1 MSVSLEAVKSVP
13 VQLLAGDEDLGVD
26 SHRCVRTTAWSIDES
41 TGQSVLLLVAN
52 VFLNSAHPATLK

>member
-26 SHRCVRTTAWSIDES
+26 SHRCVRTTDDES

-52 VFLNSAHPATLK
+52 VFLNSAHSATLK